1 MLSKIEFHENME
13 SFTIY
18 ANYLAHLLYPVL
30 KEKNVSSAEREKM
43 FSKFYVSAT
52 DESTKRKW
60 LSLLTSIGVT
70 GGRHS
75 FVLYHYIFT
84 KFFHLSLAYRNKNI
98 ILEEPQLNLDLT
110 KSEEE
115 TLRYVAGYILYC
127 IIKAVDTR
135 TTEGKCLKSIISCW
149 SWKDDEQEEWNIE
162 MSMLDY
168 TKKWVDCVN
177 RGGLLNVSDEFY
189 IFIRDVENLA
199 RTVLNN
205 QILLSYCGE
214 DLRMILLEKFNNGR
228 FIDSSWCILTRNI
241 SNKQLTEKL
250 KQKIFNKW
258 INVRAYAFVK
268 AWIQIFKRKLTYKSQ
283 KKLIS
288 EKGEPSMRKSLA
300 VKRAVAEK
308 GEPAMRKL
316 LPSNKI

>member
-1 MLSKIEFHENME
+1 MKNKYQEVSFFLLKESLLEAFGDTFFNLREPGLTIRNIAHCMLSKIEFHENME
-13 SFTIY
+13 SFIIY

-60 LSLLTSIGVT
+60 LSLLTSIDVT

-98 ILEEPQLNLDLT
+98 ILEEPQLNLDLE
-110 KSEEE
+110 EEE

-149 SWKDDEQEEWNIE
+149 S
-162 MSMLDY
+162 
-168 TKKWVDCVN
+168 
-177 RGGLLNVSDEFY
+177 
-189 IFIRDVENLA
+189 
-199 RTVLNN
+199 
-205 QILLSYCGE
+205 
-214 DLRMILLEKFNNGR
+214 
-228 FIDSSWCILTRNI
+228 
-241 SNKQLTEKL
+241 
-250 KQKIFNKW
+250 
-258 INVRAYAFVK
+258 
-268 AWIQIFKRKLTYKSQ
+268 
-283 KKLIS
+283 
-288 EKGEPSMRKSLA
+288 
-300 VKRAVAEK
+300 
-308 GEPAMRKL
+308 
-316 LPSNKI
+316 